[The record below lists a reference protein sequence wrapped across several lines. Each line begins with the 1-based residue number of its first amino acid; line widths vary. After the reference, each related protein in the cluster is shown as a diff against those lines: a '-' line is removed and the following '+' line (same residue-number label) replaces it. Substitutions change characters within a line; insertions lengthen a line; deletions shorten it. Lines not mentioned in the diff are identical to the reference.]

1 MRLWIDNESARYG
14 LIGGYSSNPFAARI
28 ISEIWVQLARHDIA
42 FFVERVPS
50 KENISDGPSR
60 KIWELIKELNIYRVE
75 ARDAVRETAELLSRN
90 SALLFGAA
98 IAALKD
104 HTSPGEPTERLLSKG
119 TAP

>member
-28 ISEIWVQLARHDIA
+28 ISEIWVQLARADIA

-60 KIWELIKELNIYRVE
+60 DDWELIQALKIARVRAGGALKE
-75 ARDAVRETAELLSRN
+75 AAALLSAN
-90 SALLFGAA
+90 TALLFGAA
-98 IAALKD
+98 KATLVKPV
-104 HTSPGEPTERLLSKG
+104 S
-119 TAP
+119 